1 MPDEVIEIVEVVEDV
16 PIRHQFGKLLFATIV
31 AFAATKLAESTYDF
45 ALDVYRRRHAS
56 QS

>member
-1 MPDEVIEIVEVVEDV
+1 MSDNVIEVVEVGDDI

-45 ALDVYRRRHAS
+45 ALDAYRRRHGL
-56 QS
+56 